1 MIPKS
6 LTIFMQLANDSWRD
20 RILTG
25 LTPLIVLD
33 LFVVAPLGATHE
45 VNVRPFGIALVVLL
59 AVGLLVVS
67 RSLVPV
73 VGIVAAM
80 GIFISTLI
88 LHARGGHDGLDI
100 CLEAMGRLLVGAV
113 VIWVVARA
121 VFAAGRVTYHRVIGA
136 VLLYLGI
143 GFLFVAFFSLADM
156 LFPGSFTGM
165 SAVDDLTLPSDFVY
179 FSFTIL
185 TTVGFGDIVP
195 VHPLARSLCN
205 VEAIVGQLYPATLLA
220 YLVSLEVASR
230 R

>member
-6 LTIFMQLANDSWRD
+6 LTLFLEQANDRWHD
-20 RILTG
+20 RILSG

-33 LFVVAPLGATHE
+33 LFIVAPLGATHAID
-45 VNVRPFGIALVVLL
+45 VRPFGIAIVILL
-59 AVGLLVVS
+59 AAGLLVVS

-73 VGIVAAM
+73 AGIVAAIGM
-80 GIFISTLI
+80 FIATLI
-88 LHARGGHDGLDI
+88 LHARGGYAGLDI
-100 CLEAMGRLLVGAV
+100 FLEAMARLLVGAV

-121 VFAAGRVTYHRVIGA
+121 VVAAGRVTYHRVIGA
-136 VLLYLGI
+136 VLLYLAI
-143 GFLFVAFFSLADM
+143 GFLFVGLFSLVDI

-165 SAVDDLTLPSDFVY
+165 SVTDDLTLPSDFVY

-205 VEAIVGQLYPATLLA
+205 VEAILGQLYPATLLA

-230 R
+230 K

>member
-6 LTIFMQLANDSWRD
+6 LTTRLDNTNDSWRD
-20 RILTG
+20 WILTA
-25 LTPLIVLD
+25 LAPLIALD
-33 LFVVAPLGATHE
+33 LFVVAPFGATHAI
-45 VNVRPFGIALVVLL
+45 NVRPFAVAVVILL
-59 AVGLLVVS
+59 AAALLMVS

-73 VGIVAAM
+73 AGIVTAVGLFVA
-80 GIFISTLI
+80 TLI
-88 LHARGGHDGLDI
+88 LRARGGHADLNI
-100 CLEAMGRLLVGAV
+100 CLEATGRLLVGAV

-121 VFAAGRVTYHRVIGA
+121 VFAPGRVTYHRVIGA

-143 GFLFVAFFSLADM
+143 GFVFVALYCLADL

-165 SAVDDLTLPSDFVY
+165 SVVDDLMMPSDFVY

-205 VEAIVGQLYPATLLA
+205 VEAILGQLYPATLLA
-220 YLVSLEVASR
+220 YLVSLEVAAR
-230 R
+230 K